1 MSVQIINQ
9 KLVTSPMD
17 LLGLNIIDFNRLNG
31 YWNNTGDALTS
42 IFSWLENF
50 AVVTIYQINDFDQ
63 APKRDDWPEWLH
75 VGHHSHVGKKFWN
88 WFLWYHPEAKLYFS
102 DEPDFWGEY
111 PDGGLLCGDLGLVS
125 ASSFLLAQ
133 ASLGKGDVWIS
144 VLNGGHKH
152 VMIEILADRY
162 PRSYRG
168 KRPAEPEQIWID
180 TARMIELPMGQ
191 VCQLG
196 LGV

>member
-1 MSVQIINQ
+1 M
-9 KLVTSPMD
+9 
-17 LLGLNIIDFNRLNG
+17 
-31 YWNNTGDALTS
+31 
-42 IFSWLENF
+42 
-50 AVVTIYQINDFDQ
+50 
-63 APKRDDWPEWLH
+63 
-75 VGHHSHVGKKFWN
+75 
-88 WFLWYHPEAKLYFS
+88 
-102 DEPDFWGEY
+102 
-111 PDGGLLCGDLGLVS
+111 
-125 ASSFLLAQ
+125 
-133 ASLGKGDVWIS
+133 WIS